1 MVYKMSSSLIQV
13 LVAEDSMA
21 FREGLRDLFGATPDI
36 HLTGDA
42 VNGLE
47 ACSLAKR
54 LQPDVIL
61 MDLQMP
67 ELNGIE
73 ATRRILSSS
82 PHIAILVLTMYDDD
96 ESIFAAMRA
105 GARGYLLKGALK
117 AEILQA
123 IRSVAAGGAI
133 FSPAIANRLVKYFSQ
148 MSTVANSAFPELTE
162 REQEVLVLIAKHHT
176 NQEIAQK
183 LKIRPKTVRNH
194 VSNIFA
200 KLQVADRA
208 EAIIRARDAG
218 IGRDPPLNGSQL
230 E

>member
-1 MVYKMSSSLIQV
+1 MNNPSIELM
-13 LVAEDSMA
+13 VAEDSLA
-21 FREGLRDLFGATPDI
+21 FREGLRDLFGATADI
-36 HLTGDA
+36 HLTGEA

-61 MDLQMP
+61 MDLHMP

-73 ATRRILSSS
+73 ATRRILASS
-82 PHIAILVLTMYDDD
+82 PHIAVLVLTMYDDD
-96 ESIFAAMRA
+96 ESVFAAMRA

-133 FSPAIANRLVKYFSQ
+133 FSPAIAKRMMTYFSQ
-148 MSTVANSAFPELTE
+148 IGSSAAHAFPELTE
-162 REQEVLVLIAKHHT
+162 REQEILLLIAQHQT
-176 NQEIAQK
+176 NQEIARQ
-183 LKIRPKTVRNH
+183 LKISPKTVRNH
-194 VSNIFA
+194 ASNIFA

-218 IGRDPPLNGSQL
+218 VGRDPTLDGPQL
-230 E
+230 G